1 MELSGAADPEVR
13 PATKGDFQGGS
24 LGVAMRTREEVV
36 AQIRELGVVAIVRA
50 DSGEEALAAAR
61 AVRDGGL
68 RAIEVTF
75 TVPGAADIIRRLAD
89 EMGETILLGAG
100 TVLSEELAREA
111 VRAGA
116 EYLIAPD
123 TDPAVIQEA
132 HRLGRPIF
140 PGAFSPTEVA
150 RAWKLGAD
158 AVKLFPAARLGPA
171 YLKDLR
177 APFPEI
183 PLIPVGGVDA
193 ANCGDYF
200 RNGAVAIGVGG
211 KLVDRALLRAGR
223 YEEITQRARELAAAV
238 AAARLPA

>member
-1 MELSGAADPEVR
+1 
-13 PATKGDFQGGS
+13 
-24 LGVAMRTREEVV
+24 MRTREEVI
-36 AQIRELGVVAIVRA
+36 AQIRALGVIAIVRA

-75 TVPGAADIIRRLAD
+75 TVPGASAIIRRLAE
-89 EMGETILLGAG
+89 EMGDEILLGAG
-100 TVLSEELAREA
+100 TVLTPELAREA
-111 VRAGA
+111 VAAGA

-123 TDPAVIQEA
+123 TDPDVIQEA
-132 HRLGRPIF
+132 HRLGRPIC

-158 AVKLFPAARLGPA
+158 LVKLFPAARLGPA

-177 APFPEI
+177 APFPDI
-183 PLIPVGGVDA
+183 PLMPVGGVDA
-193 ANCGDYF
+193 ANCADYF

-211 KLVDRALLRAGR
+211 RLVDRALLREGR
-223 YEEITQRARELAAAV
+223 YDEITRRARELADAV
-238 AAARLPA
+238 QSARGG